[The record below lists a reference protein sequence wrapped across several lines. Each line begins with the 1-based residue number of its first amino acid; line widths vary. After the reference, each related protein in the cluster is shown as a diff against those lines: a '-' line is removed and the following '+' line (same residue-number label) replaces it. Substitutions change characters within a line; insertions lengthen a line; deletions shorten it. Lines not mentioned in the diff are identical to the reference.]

1 MNKKAAIRC
10 KSNVTYSFVHFK
22 IKYLIGSED
31 VNSDEVQDRILQT
44 AGRASRRVVQQ
55 KIAND
60 FADTKSDR
68 DSSFTDDNEKQI
80 LAMENFNGLQE
91 WNARADSMK
100 ELIKLSID
108 LEDPIEVVQK
118 LRKEYRDYLTVPY
131 VNVKHAKPETG
142 SSTPFSAL
150 PKIVRVESN
159 KHAANNEVSQQV
171 SFIIFN
177 FISEEHLKFSFHV
190 RFFHLFNALF
200 DFSFCEG
207 LK

>member
-1 MNKKAAIRC
+1 MCSYIL
-10 KSNVTYSFVHFK
+10 FQ
-22 IKYLIGSED
+22 KYPAGSED

-44 AGRASRRVVQQ
+44 AGRAARRVVQH

-100 ELIKLSID
+100 ELIKLAVD
-108 LEDPIEVVQK
+108 LEDPIEVIQK

-131 VNVKHAKPETG
+131 VNVKYHKPEKG
-142 SSTPFSAL
+142 SSTPFSAP
-150 PKIVRVESN
+150 PKIVRVETN
-159 KHAANNEVSQQV
+159 KQSANNEVSQQV
-171 SFIIFN
+171 RHIIYYLQERMLFISCLRFSFI
-177 FISEEHLKFSFHV
+177 
-190 RFFHLFNALF
+190 
-200 DFSFCEG
+200 
-207 LK
+207 